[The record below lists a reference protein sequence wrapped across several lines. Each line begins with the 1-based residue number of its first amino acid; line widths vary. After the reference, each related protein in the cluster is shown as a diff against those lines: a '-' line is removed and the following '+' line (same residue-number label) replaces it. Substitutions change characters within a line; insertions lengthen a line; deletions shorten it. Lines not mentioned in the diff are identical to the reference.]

1 MPEKQ
6 ARSPIETDFR
16 KRLPQEYRGQRREG
30 RGEAIRDHADGAV
43 RLLRLGAGCSF
54 AAAVVRRVLARK
66 SPDDTTSMFT
76 PTRGATRTGG
86 GSSQCR

>member
-66 SPDDTTSMFT
+66 YRVAVDDG
-76 PTRGATRTGG
+76 PRILVLRI
-86 GSSQCR
+86 